1 MLPFRKILFPLDFSG
16 PCRNIVPR
24 VREKLDRFGAEL
36 ILVSA
41 IDPLPLAAGPLEAP
55 LFFPPANQT
64 EIYQRQLDQLR
75 QFAVDYFPGLKP
87 TVLVGVGDANQVI
100 NDTLRHQGADL
111 VMLPTHG
118 HGVVRRLLLGSV
130 TAKVLHDVDCA
141 VWTVVPR
148 PVPHEKTEE
157 KAEDAPPEARF
168 PYRRILCA
176 LSLDQPD
183 SAAVL
188 RAAGSLAHSYD
199 AELSI
204 IHAVDLPQAGLEYSY
219 REAILTAADH
229 KLRQLRNDTGVHADY
244 ELLVG
249 DPVEQTR
256 LTALR
261 HHADLIL
268 TGRGQ
273 AREGT
278 ARLWSHLYAL
288 IREAPCPVLS
298 I

>member
-1 MLPFRKILFPLDFSG
+1 MLPFRKILFPVDFSG
-16 PCRNIVPR
+16 PCRKIVPR

-36 ILVSA
+36 ILVTA

-64 EIYQRQLDQLR
+64 EIYQRQLDELHR
-75 QFAVDYFPGLKP
+75 FALDQFPGLKP

-100 NDTLRHQGADL
+100 NDSLRHQGADL

-141 VWTVVPR
+141 VWTIV
-148 PVPHEKTEE
+148 PVPHEK
-157 KAEDAPPEARF
+157 AENAPPEARF

-183 SAAVL
+183 SAATL

-219 REAILTAADH
+219 REAILEAADQ
-229 KLRQLRNDTGVHADY
+229 KFRQLCNDNSVHADT

-261 HHADLIL
+261 HHADLII

-273 AREGT
+273 AREGA